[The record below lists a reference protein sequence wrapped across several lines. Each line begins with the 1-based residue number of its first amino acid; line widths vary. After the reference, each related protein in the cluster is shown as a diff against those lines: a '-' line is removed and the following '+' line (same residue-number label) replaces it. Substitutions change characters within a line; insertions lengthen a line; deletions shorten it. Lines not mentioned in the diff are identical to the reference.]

1 MKKKKF
7 NLIVTIV
14 VAIALV
20 LSTTVF
26 ASAATVKINKKTLSL
41 YAGKTTTVK
50 VLNASKKVTWTSSK
64 KTVATVKS
72 TGKASAKITA
82 KKSGT
87 TTITG
92 KIGKKKYTCKVTVKY
107 ATGSRQKPA
116 DPTKGITVKTSSGT
130 MYFRVNRICSGSEA
144 ENWFKELDRDTWE
157 FYQEYDA
164 ESFVGKKLVG
174 IEYEVKAKS
183 GYEDVSL
190 SGLSIINSYDL
201 YNGNCNASLP
211 SMDGLTMSD
220 ELGYQ
225 TASDVELYNGG
236 SATMYEFILV
246 PEDLISFSN
255 YIYNSAYKQ
264 YWVKYTF

>member
-1 MKKKKF
+1 MKKKRI
-7 NLIVTIV
+7 NLIVTLI
-14 VAIALV
+14 VAIALIAT
-20 LSTTVF
+20 TTVF
-26 ASAATVKINKKTLSL
+26 ASAATVKINKKSLSL
-41 YAGKTTTVK
+41 YAGKTSTVK

-64 KTVATVKS
+64 KTVATIKS
-72 TGKASAKITA
+72 TGRASAKITA
-82 KKSGT
+82 KKAGT

-116 DPTKGITVKTSSGT
+116 DPTKGITIKTSDGT
-130 MYFRVNRICSGSEA
+130 MYFKVNKICSGAEA
-144 ENWFKELDRDTWE
+144 ESWYKTLDPDSWR
-157 FYQEYDA
+157 FHQEYDA

-190 SGLSIINSYDL
+190 SGLSIINSYGL

-225 TASDVELYNGG
+225 TAADVELYNGG
-236 SATMYEFILV
+236 SATMYEFILA
-246 PEDLISFSN
+246 PEDLTSFSN